1 MRSKGKIFRENR
13 QRRTNTDDS
22 EKIRSRCVERVSDTR
37 EEGIISILDGGLV
50 QDRSEILGI
59 GSIVTLVRVRGSLVS
74 DRAEEDH
81 AGHLTEQLKKGNDE
95 AHRTHHVESGD

>member
-1 MRSKGKIFRENR
+1 MRSKGRNFRKSC
-13 QRRTNTDDS
+13 QKRTNIDDS
-22 EKIRSRCVERVSDTR
+22 ENIRSRCVERESDTR

-59 GSIVTLVRVRGSLVS
+59 GSIVTLVRVRGPLVP

-81 AGHLTEQLKKGNDE
+81 AGHLTEQLKKGDDE

>member
-1 MRSKGKIFRENR
+1 MRSKGRIFRESR
-13 QRRTNTDDS
+13 QKRTNIDNS
-22 EKIRSRCVERVSDTR
+22 ENIRSRCVERESDTR

-59 GSIVTLVRVRGSLVS
+59 SSIVTLVRVRGPLVP
-74 DRAEEDH
+74 DCAEEDH
-81 AGHLTEQLKKGNDE
+81 ASHLTEQLKEGDDE